1 VRIVFD
7 ENTGGRS
14 FWRRLT
20 VSWTLG
26 KSPGLPLDYP
36 GLLIWNS
43 IYMAYGLMWTARDKA
58 AIKAELDALRTLGHD
73 GEIGRLMAYLASV
86 ASYGASAVSQNVHM
100 HVGRQILHSACPFG
114 TVGVFYAYDGPPTKD
129 IYILAFCTNVFTYVG
144 TAAARITNIP

>member
-1 VRIVFD
+1 M
-7 ENTGGRS
+7 
-14 FWRRLT
+14 
-20 VSWTLG
+20 
-26 KSPGLPLDYP
+26 P
-36 GLLIWNS
+36 
-43 IYMAYGLMWTARDKA
+43 YGLMWTARDKA

-86 ASYGASAVSQNVHM
+86 ASYGASAVSQSVHM

>member
-1 VRIVFD
+1 M
-7 ENTGGRS
+7 
-14 FWRRLT
+14 
-20 VSWTLG
+20 
-26 KSPGLPLDYP
+26 P
-36 GLLIWNS
+36 
-43 IYMAYGLMWTARDKA
+43 YGLMWTARDKA

-129 IYILAFCTNVFTYVG
+129 IYILAFCTKRLHVCRNSGSPHNKHPLKDF
-144 TAAARITNIP
+144 RRLKDISS